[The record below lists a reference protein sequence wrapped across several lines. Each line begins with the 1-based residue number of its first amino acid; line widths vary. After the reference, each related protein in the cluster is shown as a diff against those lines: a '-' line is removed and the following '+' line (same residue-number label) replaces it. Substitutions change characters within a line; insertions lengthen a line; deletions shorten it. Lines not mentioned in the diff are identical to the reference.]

1 VPTKTQDYI
10 APWSCTAFQVGFFH
24 YHKLFAQN
32 QSPGPFLIDMG
43 QLTMAPAMDML
54 MR

>member
-1 VPTKTQDYI
+1 MV
-10 APWSCTAFQVGFFH
+10 CTAFQVGFFH

-32 QSPGPFLIDMG
+32 QLPDPFLIGMG
-43 QLTMAPAMDML
+43 QPAMALAMDML